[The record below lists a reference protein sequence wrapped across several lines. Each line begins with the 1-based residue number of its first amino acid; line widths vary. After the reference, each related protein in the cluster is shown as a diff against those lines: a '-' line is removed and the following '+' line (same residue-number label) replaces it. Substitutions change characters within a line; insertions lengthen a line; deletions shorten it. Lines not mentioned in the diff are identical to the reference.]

1 MRYLVTGAAGFIGMH
16 ICLKLLKKNFKVL
29 GIDNLNNYYDKN
41 LKLSRLKIL
50 KKFNKFSFKK
60 IDIQDQ
66 KNIFKTFNKFSP
78 NFVLHFAAQAGV
90 RYSIDNPN
98 AYTNSNLLGF
108 ANILE
113 ACRNKKIK
121 HLVLASSS
129 SVYGGNLNFPFKEN
143 ENVDKPISFYAATKK
158 SNELMAYSYSHLF
171 NMPITC
177 LRFFTVYGPWGR
189 PDMALF
195 LFTKLIKN
203 NIPIKVFNKGNM
215 YRDFTY
221 IDDIVEA
228 VFKITKKIPKHKVI
242 FNKKLKIKTTLAPYK
257 VFNIGNDKPISLKK
271 YIEII
276 ENAIGKK
283 GIKKYLP
290 MQKGDLHY
298 THADTSNI
306 KSWID
311 FKPKT
316 DIKKGVKS
324 FIKWYES
331 YYK

>member
-1 MRYLVTGAAGFIGMH
+1 
-16 ICLKLLKKNFKVL
+16 
-29 GIDNLNNYYDKN
+29 
-41 LKLSRLKIL
+41 
-50 KKFNKFSFKK
+50 
-60 IDIQDQ
+60 
-66 KNIFKTFNKFSP
+66 
-78 NFVLHFAAQAGV
+78 
-90 RYSIDNPN
+90 
-98 AYTNSNLLGF
+98 
-108 ANILE
+108 
-113 ACRNKKIK
+113 
-121 HLVLASSS
+121 
-129 SVYGGNLNFPFKEN
+129 
-143 ENVDKPISFYAATKK
+143 
-158 SNELMAYSYSHLF
+158 
-171 NMPITC
+171 MPITC

-316 DIKKGVKS
+316 NIKKGVKS